1 MSLVSS
7 GLADIGVG
15 GFTLTKER
23 SEVVVFTD
31 IVEFSRYATMVKF
44 SLLCGLGKFSLYR
57 RDFSDYP
64 NFIYAALCLFFYTR
78 NSFK

>member
-23 SEVVVFTD
+23 SEVVVFTY
-31 IVEFSRYATMVKF
+31 IVEFSRYGTVLKF

-64 NFIYAALCLFFYTR
+64 NFIYVALCLFLHPKQF
-78 NSFK
+78 